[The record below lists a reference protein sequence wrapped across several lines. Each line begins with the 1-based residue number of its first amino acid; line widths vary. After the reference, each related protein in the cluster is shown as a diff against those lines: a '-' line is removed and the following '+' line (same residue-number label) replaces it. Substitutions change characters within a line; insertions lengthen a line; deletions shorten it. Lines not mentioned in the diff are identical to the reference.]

1 MKKLAKKAVASIL
14 GYQVRIL
21 SRKNNF
27 QVVAVA
33 GSVGKTSTKLAITE
47 VLKSKYRVQY
57 QDGNYNDLVSVPLI
71 FFGERLPSLMNPL
84 AWLAVFWRNQRCLR
98 KRYPYDVVVV
108 EVGTDMPGQIREF
121 KSYLRADIG
130 VVTAI
135 TPEHMEFFASLDEVA
150 KEELGIAE
158 YSSVLLYNKDLCD
171 EKFLAGVAVSKL
183 SYGLNTQSDFQT
195 VNIAYKDDRCDF
207 EVLRSGKPF
216 IKTTNELVSE
226 PQLYSVTAAVAVAS
240 QLGMTAEE
248 IDKGLHN
255 LHPVSGRMNRLQGI
269 NHSVILDDTYNAS
282 PEAMKAALKTLY
294 RIKGPQKIA
303 ILGNMNEL
311 GSYSQTAHQEIG
323 QSCDPSRL
331 DLVVTIGPDANKY
344 LAPAAKAKGCTIASF
359 DNPYD
364 AGKFVKEKLIPKG
377 IVLAKGSQNGVFAE
391 EAVKQLLAD
400 QSDTAKLVRQ
410 TAGWLKL
417 KQKAFGR

>member
-1 MKKLAKKAVASIL
+1 
-14 GYQVRIL
+14 
-21 SRKNNF
+21 
-27 QVVAVA
+27 
-33 GSVGKTSTKLAITE
+33 
-47 VLKSKYRVQY
+47 
-57 QDGNYNDLVSVPLI
+57 
-71 FFGERLPSLMNPL
+71 
-84 AWLAVFWRNQRCLR
+84 
-98 KRYPYDVVVV
+98 
-108 EVGTDMPGQIREF
+108 
-121 KSYLRADIG
+121 
-130 VVTAI
+130 
-135 TPEHMEFFASLDEVA
+135 
-150 KEELGIAE
+150 
-158 YSSVLLYNKDLCD
+158 
-171 EKFLAGVAVSKL
+171 
-183 SYGLNTQSDFQT
+183 
-195 VNIAYKDDRCDF
+195 
-207 EVLRSGKPF
+207 
-216 IKTTNELVSE
+216 
-226 PQLYSVTAAVAVAS
+226 
-240 QLGMTAEE
+240 
-248 IDKGLHN
+248 
-255 LHPVSGRMNRLQGI
+255 
-269 NHSVILDDTYNAS
+269 
-282 PEAMKAALKTLY
+282 LKTLY